1 MRRRYGRQPDR
12 RRQPRRGAEGG
23 GLRPLVRGC
32 IERPGMW
39 GPIGGCALR
48 QEAKWT
54 ASTSRPGRG
63 SRPMHT
69 EVPGVR
75 EPEIYWHE
83 TLRGGHV
90 APWDRGGFVRLLT
103 KSTMHTE
110 VLAL

>member
-1 MRRRYGRQPDR
+1 
-12 RRQPRRGAEGG
+12 
-23 GLRPLVRGC
+23 
-32 IERPGMW
+32 
-39 GPIGGCALR
+39 
-48 QEAKWT
+48 
-54 ASTSRPGRG
+54 
-63 SRPMHT
+63 MHT